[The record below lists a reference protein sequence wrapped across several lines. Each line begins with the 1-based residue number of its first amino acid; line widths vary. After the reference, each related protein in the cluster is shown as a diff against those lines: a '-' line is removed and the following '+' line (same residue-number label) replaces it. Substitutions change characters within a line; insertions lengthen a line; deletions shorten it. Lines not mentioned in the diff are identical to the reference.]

1 MNSIDRRSLLR
12 TGLGA
17 AGAAALAACSNGT
30 GATTGSGPRGLV
42 GPSGSAVTAAEAK
55 RRSTGREHRLALAA
69 APAALD
75 LGGGVTPK
83 TWVYAG
89 RSLGQEVRLSAGD
102 TLVANLSNRLPAKTT
117 TSIHWHGIA
126 LRNDMDG
133 VPGVTQSAV
142 GAGSSFTY
150 RFVTD
155 KPGTYFFHPHVGV
168 QHDRALYA
176 PLIVEDPQEPLGYD
190 DEWVVVLDDWLDG
203 ISGTPDDVL
212 AELQQGMGGSGDM
225 QGMDGMDGMDGM
237 QGMDGTSHDGG
248 SSAKRF
254 MLTGSDSSLLGGD
267 AGDVRYPYHL
277 INGRIAADPA
287 VRTAK
292 PGTKLR
298 LRIINAGADTAYR
311 VALGGHRMTITH
323 TDGYPVRHREVDALL
338 MGMGE
343 RYDVLVT
350 LGDGAFPLVA
360 EAEGK
365 GAAGLAVVRTGS
377 GTAPKPGVRPRELDG
392 EIVNASQLTAADEV
406 SLKPA
411 EPDITHRIRL
421 TGSMAKYDWAIN
433 GVPYDMDKPLANPV
447 VVEEG
452 QRVRLDF
459 VNASRMW
466 HPMHLHGHTYQLGT
480 SGPRK
485 DTVIVLPRRTVSV
498 YLDADNPGEWMLHCH
513 NLYHGV
519 VGMMGLLAYRS

>member
-12 TGLGA
+12 AGLGA
-17 AGAAALAACSNGT
+17 AGASALAACSGRT
-30 GATTGSGPRGLV
+30 GAADGGGPQGLV
-42 GPSGSAVTAAEAK
+42 GPSGSAVTAAEEK
-55 RRSTGREHRLALAA
+55 RRSTGREHRLDLTA
-69 APAALD
+69 APAVLD

-83 TWVYAG
+83 TWAYTG
-89 RSLGQEVRLSAGD
+89 RTLGQEVRLSAGD
-102 TLVANLSNRLPAKTT
+102 TLVANLSNQLPAKTT
-117 TSIHWHGIA
+117 TTTHWHGIG

-142 GAGSSFTY
+142 GSGSSFTY

-155 KPGTYFFHPHVGV
+155 TPGTYFFHPHTGV
-168 QHDRALYA
+168 QLDRALYA
-176 PLIVEDPQEPLGYD
+176 PLIVEDPDEPLGYD

-203 ISGTPDDVL
+203 ITGTPDDVL
-212 AELQQGMGGSGDM
+212 AELHQGMGGSGNM
-225 QGMDGMDGMDGM
+225 QGMEGMEGMEGMDGA
-237 QGMDGTSHDGG
+237 SHDGG
-248 SSAKRF
+248 SSSKRF
-254 MLTGSDSSLLGGD
+254 MLMGTDSRLLGGET
-267 AGDVRYPYHL
+267 GDVRYPYHL

-298 LRIINAGADTAYR
+298 LRIINAGSDTAYR

-323 TDGYPVRHREVDALL
+323 TDGYPVRHHEVDALL

-350 LGDGAFPLVA
+350 LGDGVFPLVA
-360 EAEGK
+360 DAEGK
-365 GAAGLAVVRTGS
+365 DAGGLAVLRTGS
-377 GTAPKPGVRPRELDG
+377 GTAPKPGVRPKELDG
-392 EIVNASQLTAADEV
+392 EIVTASRLTAADEV

-433 GVPYDMDKPLANPV
+433 GVTFDMDNPLANPV

-466 HPMHLHGHTYQLGT
+466 HPVHLHGHTYQLGT

-485 DTVIVLPRRTVSV
+485 DTTIVRPGRTVSV
-498 YLDADNPGEWMLHCH
+498 YVDADNPGEWMLHCH
-513 NLYHGV
+513 NAYHGA
-519 VGMMGLLAYRS
+519 VGMMALLAYRA

>member
-1 MNSIDRRSLLR
+1 MNSIDRRFLLR
-12 TGLGA
+12 TGLAA
-17 AGAAALAACSNGT
+17 AGAAALAACTGRT
-30 GATTGSGPRGLV
+30 GAPAGSAPRGLV

-69 APAALD
+69 APAVLD

-83 TWVYAG
+83 TWAYTGLTPG
-89 RSLGQEVRLSAGD
+89 REVRVTAGD
-102 TLVANLSNRLPAKTT
+102 TVVADLSNQLPGKTT
-117 TSIHWHGIA
+117 TSAHWHGIA

-133 VPGVTQSAV
+133 APGVTQSAV
-142 GAGSSFTY
+142 GSGSSFTY

-155 KPGTYFFHPHVGV
+155 TPGTYFFHSHVGV
-168 QHDRALYA
+168 QLDRALHV
-176 PLIVEDPQEPLGYD
+176 PLIVEDPAEPLGYD

-203 ISGTPDDVL
+203 IDGTPDDAL
-212 AELQQGMGGSGDM
+212 AELRQRMGGPGDMHGMRDM
-225 QGMDGMDGMDGM
+225 QGTDGPGR
-237 QGMDGTSHDGG
+237 DGG
-248 SSAKRF
+248 SSAQRF
-254 MLTGSDSSLLGGD
+254 TLSGTDSPLLGGET
-267 AGDVRYPYHL
+267 GDVNYPYHL

-338 MGMGE
+338 LGMGE

-350 LGDGAFPLVA
+350 LGDGVFPLVA

-365 GAAGLAVVRTGS
+365 RASGLAVLRTGK
-377 GTAPKPGVRPRELDG
+377 GTAPAPGVRPAELGG
-392 EIVNASQLTAADEV
+392 EIVTASELTAADEV

-411 EPDITHRIRL
+411 EPDVTHRIRL
-421 TGSMAKYDWAIN
+421 TGSMATYDWAVN
-433 GVPYDMDKPLANPV
+433 GVPYDMDDPLANPV

-485 DTVIVLPRRTVSV
+485 DTTIVRPGRTVPV
-498 YLDADNPGEWMLHCH
+498 YFDARNPGEWMLHCH
-513 NLYHGV
+513 NLYHGA
-519 VGMMGLLAYRS
+519 VGMMAVLAYRT